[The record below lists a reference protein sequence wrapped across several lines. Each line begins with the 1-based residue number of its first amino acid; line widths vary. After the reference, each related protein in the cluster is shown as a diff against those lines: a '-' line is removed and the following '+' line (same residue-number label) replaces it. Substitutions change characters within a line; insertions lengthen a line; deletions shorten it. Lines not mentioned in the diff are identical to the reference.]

1 MISDKIKVA
10 VLDSGLDPTSFVGK
24 EMGFSGGLEIYLDEN
39 NNVAYRYDAVDDIGH
54 GTAVASVIN
63 SICSD
68 VEIIPIKI
76 VRNGIANGTEVL
88 VAALEYLYDSK
99 CCNIINISAG
109 IIACDNIGRL
119 YSICQK
125 LMNAGVIIVAAFDSD
140 GAVSYP
146 SAFDCVIGVDGSQ
159 ADRNIKGYWKCGT
172 GTSNYIKSMREKR
185 LPWLGNTMKTV
196 SGTSFLAPE
205 FSAMIAK
212 MLMKKPLSFAEVK
225 KALDEQASGE
235 IDELT
240 LPEQK
245 FDLDIK
251 KAIVFPFN
259 KEMHSLAR
267 YEDMLQFQIMGF
279 YDTKYS
285 GQVGCSVNI
294 LQKTDS
300 KNKHTIQNIDKLDWD
315 ADFDTVILGHT
326 SLLSNAI
333 GRDYEAE
340 IIHNCEC
347 YNKKLF
353 SCRDIRDINPNIHY
367 CSPHVDAFQNKGIKR
382 MHVFGCPVLG
392 VVGTGTKQGKFSLQ
406 LSLRREFIEQGY
418 TVGQLGTEPTAQLF
432 GMDAVYPMGH
442 ESAVDVKGF
451 DAVFAVNQLM
461 SHIEKKNPD
470 IILFGSQSHTVVF
483 VPGGPAY
490 YPVCQQELLMGCQA
504 DAYILVVCVDNP
516 IPYIRRNI
524 AYLES
529 ILNAKVLA
537 LAVSPLSNNDRW
549 SSLNNKLE
557 LISKDIQ
564 DDFCNELY
572 NEFGIPAL
580 SLQKKAE
587 IKKIVDLCID
597 YFS

>member
-1 MISDKIKVA
+1 MTSEKIKIA
-10 VLDSGLDPTSFVGK
+10 VLDSGLDPTSRVGK
-24 EMGFSGGLEIYLDEN
+24 KMNFSGGLEVYLDN
-39 NNVAYRYDAVDDIGH
+39 NNSIAYRYDAVDDIGH
-54 GTAVASVIN
+54 GTAVASIIN
-63 SICSD
+63 NICND
-68 VEIIPIKI
+68 AEIIPIKI
-76 VRNGIANGTEVL
+76 VRNGVANGTEVL
-88 VAALEYLYDSK
+88 IAALEYIFDRK

-109 IIACDNIGRL
+109 IITCDNISGL
-119 YSICQK
+119 HSICEK

-159 ADRNIKGYWKCGT
+159 SDLNIKGYWKCGA

-205 FSAMIAK
+205 FSAMISK
-212 MLMKKPLSFAEVK
+212 MLSEKPLSFEEVK
-225 KALDEQASGE
+225 KVLDEQASGE
-235 IDELT
+235 IEELI

-267 YEDMLQFQIMGF
+267 YEDMLQFQILGF

-285 GQVGCSVNI
+285 GQVGYSVNI
-294 LQKTDS
+294 LQKTNS
-300 KNKHTIQNIDKLDWD
+300 KNEHIIQNIDKIDWG

-326 SLLSNAI
+326 SLISNAI

-340 IIHNCEC
+340 IISNCER

-353 SCRDIRDINPNIHY
+353 SCRDIRDMNPNIRY
-367 CSPHVDAFQNKGIKR
+367 YSPHVDALQSKGIKR

-392 VVGTGTKQGKFSLQ
+392 IVGTGTKQGKFSLQ
-406 LSLRREFIEQGY
+406 LSLRRELMELGY

-442 ESAVDVKGF
+442 ESAVAVKGF

-470 IILFGSQSHTVVF
+470 IILFGSQSHTVTF
-483 VPGGPAY
+483 IPGGPAY

-516 IPYIRRNI
+516 IPYIGRNI

-557 LISKDIQ
+557 LICEDLQ
-564 DDFCNELY
+564 EEFCNKLY
-572 NEFGIPAL
+572 KEFGIPAL
-580 SLQKKAE
+580 SLQKKTEVKNLAD
-587 IKKIVDLCID
+587 ICID